1 MSVVVIGL
9 QHKQAPL
16 SLLEAVAVGDA
27 DLHKVLAAL
36 SHRRNLQET
45 VVLSTCLRT
54 EVYSVVDRFHD
65 AVAEVYEVLSEHSG
79 VSTDELAARAT
90 VRFDDDVTSHL
101 FSVTAGLEST
111 VLGESEVVGQVRRAF
126 EHAREEGVCGPV
138 LSALFQH
145 ALQTGKRVR
154 TETGIARGTTSF
166 AHAAVTVARGED
178 GEGLRDKRV
187 VVVGAGEMGL
197 GVSRALCDIPAAS
210 TPRSI
215 VVVSRSVARAEDLV
229 REAACGSKLRA
240 GALEGVHAELAEADV
255 VLSAV
260 AAESHVLSAAHFSGV
275 VGPMLVVDLGVPRN
289 VDPVVGT
296 LPSVT
301 LLDMDTLSASVSRA
315 LGDREEESVAA
326 RAIVADEVERFRT
339 ASRQRGAAPVIAA
352 LRARLESQRVSE
364 LERHRAQL
372 ADLSEGEWEQV
383 DVATR
388 AAMAKM
394 LHEPTMLLKETAG
407 TPRGDRLVEALRIL
421 FDL

>member
-1 MSVVVIGL
+1 VSVVVIGL

-79 VSTDELAARAT
+79 VPTEELAARAT

-111 VLGESEVVGQVRRAF
+111 VVGESEVVGQVRRAF
-126 EHAREEGVCGPV
+126 EQAREEGVCGPV

-166 AHAAVTVARGED
+166 AHSAVTVARGED
-178 GEGLRDKRV
+178 GGGLRDKRV

-197 GVSRALCDIPAAS
+197 GVCRALCDIPAAAA
-210 TPRSI
+210 PRSI
-215 VVVSRSVARAEDLV
+215 VVVSRSVTRAEELV
-229 REAACGSKLRA
+229 REAGGATKLRA
-240 GALEGVHAELAEADV
+240 GALEGVHAELAQADV

-275 VGPMLVVDLGVPRN
+275 VGPMLVIDLGVPRN
-289 VDPVVGT
+289 VDPAVGT
-296 LPSVT
+296 LATVT
-301 LLDMDTLSASVSRA
+301 LLDMDTLSVSVSRA
-315 LGDREEESVAA
+315 LGDREEETVPA
-326 RAIVADEVERFRT
+326 RAIIADEVERFRT

-352 LRARLESQRVSE
+352 LRARLESLRMSE

-372 ADLSEGEWEQV
+372 ADLSESEWEQV

-407 TPRGDRLVEALRIL
+407 TPRGERLVEALRIL